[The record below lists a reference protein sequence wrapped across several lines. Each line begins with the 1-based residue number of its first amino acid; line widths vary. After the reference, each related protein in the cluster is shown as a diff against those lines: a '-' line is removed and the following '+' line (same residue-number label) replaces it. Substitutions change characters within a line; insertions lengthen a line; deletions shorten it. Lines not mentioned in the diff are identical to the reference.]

1 MKNAVAKWVAIAI
14 AVILMLAVAAGAFF
28 TLEDVNL
35 SRTFADPEPVKKM
48 TWLKNL
54 WCMERGNGVVYEW
67 TQALPNTH
75 VVGIGTDAIGY
86 GWRKLPNYYKM
97 RDALD
102 MYYMD

>member
-1 MKNAVAKWVAIAI
+1 
-14 AVILMLAVAAGAFF
+14 
-28 TLEDVNL
+28 
-35 SRTFADPEPVKKM
+35 
-48 TWLKNL
+48 
-54 WCMERGNGVVYEW
+54 MERGNGVVYEW

>member
-1 MKNAVAKWVAIAI
+1 M
-14 AVILMLAVAAGAFF
+14 
-28 TLEDVNL
+28 EDLNI
-35 SRTFADPEPVKKM
+35 SRTFADPEPISQM

-54 WCMERGNGVVYEW
+54 WCMERGGAVTYKW
-67 TQALPNTH
+67 TQDLPDTH
-75 VVGIGTDAIGY
+75 VVGGDHDAISF